1 MKNKRNLKTWLGKC
15 GNVAA
20 LCVIAVFMCYGIVS
34 GGALPAQSEKN
45 ADMSAAS
52 LAGADPVEPAETTE
66 PLESNAGAESLAG
79 AEPAAANAAAESAES
94 RRPAETAKSN
104 AAESLAGAD
113 PAESTETADTA
124 KAAAASAMEP
134 DGVLDGFIAPVAEG
148 YISSSFGERNGRRH
162 TGLDIAAPQG
172 SEIMAAADGLA
183 TFAGE
188 NGGYGNYLVIDHGG
202 GVETRYAHCSE
213 ILVKEGDRVG
223 RGEVVALVGSTG
235 NSTGPHLHFEI
246 TENGEFLDP
255 AERVSYN

>member
-34 GGALPAQSEKN
+34 GGAEPAQSEKN
-45 ADMSAAS
+45 PDMSAAS
-52 LAGADPVEPAETTE
+52 LAGAEPVEPAETTE

-94 RRPAETAKSN
+94 T
-104 AAESLAGAD
+104 ES
-113 PAESTETADTA
+113 ADTA
-124 KAAAASAMEP
+124 GTNAGAEPVEPTETVDTAGTNAASAMEP
-134 DGVLDGFIAPVAEG
+134 DGVLDGFINPVAEG

>member
-34 GGALPAQSEKN
+34 GGAEPAQSEKN
-45 ADMSAAS
+45 PDMSAAS
-52 LAGADPVEPAETTE
+52 LAGAEPVEPAETTE

-94 RRPAETAKSN
+94 T
-104 AAESLAGAD
+104 ES
-113 PAESTETADTA
+113 ADTA
-124 KAAAASAMEP
+124 GTNAASAMEP

>member
-34 GGALPAQSEKN
+34 GGAEPAQSEKN
-45 ADMSAAS
+45 PDMSAAS
-52 LAGADPVEPAETTE
+52 LAGAEPVEPAETTE
-66 PLESNAGAESLAG
+66 PLESNAGAESVGSAETT
-79 AEPAAANAAAESAES
+79 EPAAANAALES
-94 RRPAETAKSN
+94 
-104 AAESLAGAD
+104 
-113 PAESTETADTA
+113 AESTETADTA

>member
-52 LAGADPVEPAETTE
+52 LAGAEPVEPAETTE
-66 PLESNAGAESLAG
+66 PLESNAGAESVGSAETT
-79 AEPAAANAAAESAES
+79 EPAAANAALES
-94 RRPAETAKSN
+94 
-104 AAESLAGAD
+104 
-113 PAESTETADTA
+113 AESTETADTA

>member
-45 ADMSAAS
+45 PDMSAAS
-52 LAGADPVEPAETTE
+52 LAGAEPVEPAETTE
-66 PLESNAGAESLAG
+66 PLEPNAGAESVGSAETT
-79 AEPAAANAAAESAES
+79 EPAAANAALES
-94 RRPAETAKSN
+94 
-104 AAESLAGAD
+104 
-113 PAESTETADTA
+113 AESTETADTA